1 MPKLYFRHG
10 TVGSSKTLELLRV
23 SYNYTQQGKKVILI
37 KPKIDTRFGELTI
50 KTRVG
55 LSQDADILSGN
66 NTDIYTE
73 VLSLLEKQQIRNVD
87 IHCVLVDE
95 VNFMSKKNIY
105 GLRQIVNLLHIPVI
119 AYGLKTDY
127 LGELFEGSSYMLA
140 WADSIEEIKIT
151 CQYCNSKAIMNLKL
165 QDGKPVTSGSK
176 EVDLGCEEKYVPVCS
191 KHFHL

>member
-55 LSQDADILSGN
+55 LSQDADILSEN

-105 GLRQIVNLLHIPVI
+105 GLLRQ
-119 AYGLKTDY
+119 
-127 LGELFEGSSYMLA
+127 
-140 WADSIEEIKIT
+140 
-151 CQYCNSKAIMNLKL
+151 C
-165 QDGKPVTSGSK
+165 
-176 EVDLGCEEKYVPVCS
+176 
-191 KHFHL
+191 